1 MAKTSKIARN
11 EQRIVMA
18 DKYRARR
25 EELRTR
31 SKDMKLTLEERMEAR
46 VALTQ
51 LPRNSARCRI
61 RNRCKISGRPRG
73 YVGRVGVSRVALR
86 KLAHEGVL
94 PGLSKASW

>member
-1 MAKTSKIARN
+1 MAKTSKEVRN
-11 EQRIVMA
+11 QQRIEMA
-18 DKYRARR
+18 DKFRAKR

-31 SKDMKLTLEERMEAR
+31 SKNMNLTLEERMEAR

-51 LPRNSARCRI
+51 LPRNSARNRI
-61 RNRCKISGRPRG
+61 RNRCKITGRPRG
-73 YVGRVGVSRVALR
+73 YVGRIGVSRVALR

>member
-1 MAKTSKIARN
+1 MAKTSKIVRN
-11 EQRIVMA
+11 EQRIVLA
-18 DKYRARR
+18 ERYRARR
-25 EELRTR
+25 DELRAL

-61 RNRCKISGRPRG
+61 RNRCKVTGRPRG
-73 YVGRVGVSRVALR
+73 YVGRVGLSRVTLR
-86 KLAHEGVL
+86 ELAHEGVL